1 MSRTIIADLH
11 NHSTASDGEY
21 TPTELVVKAKELGLK
36 AIGITDHDT
45 IEGLNEA
52 IQAGNKFGV
61 MVLLGVEVSLAFKR
75 SYFVGTLHLL
85 LYFTNGLL
93 NNAEFKTM
101 LNVQDLKKIR
111 NEIAEVIEDNVNPQF
126 EELRNDIEEIKATMV
141 TKSYLD
147 VKIADLEGGWVVK
160 LRKEDNKVN
169 RLVGILK
176 RKKVIAKT
184 DVKTLNEIQ
193 VFPRVR

>member
-1 MSRTIIADLH
+1 
-11 NHSTASDGEY
+11 
-21 TPTELVVKAKELGLK
+21 
-36 AIGITDHDT
+36 
-45 IEGLNEA
+45 
-52 IQAGNKFGV
+52 
-61 MVLLGVEVSLAFKR
+61 
-75 SYFVGTLHLL
+75 
-85 LYFTNGLL
+85 
-93 NNAEFKTM
+93 M